1 MKPDDIIAKQI
12 KTQALQAIQDLARI
26 FDIQDVAY
34 FKEYEIIRE
43 GICRAI
49 GEIDTS
55 LLLTIYQK
63 YPELD
68 DLKEKSK

>member
-1 MKPDDIIAKQI
+1 MIPDIIIARKI
-12 KTQALQAIQDLARI
+12 KNQALQAIQDLAGI
-26 FDIQDVAY
+26 FDIQDIAY

-43 GICRAI
+43 GICKAI

-63 YPELD
+63 YPELS
-68 DLKEKSK
+68 DLQEK